1 MKKIVIIMLMI
12 ISIFAFTYEIN
23 ASTNMLGTI
32 STLEVEAP
40 EFDIA
45 GGSMSCSQLMG
56 SNLLLVIKFS
66 INAIRIIGVIAAT
79 VMGMTTF
86 FKALN
91 KGDAGELNKA
101 LRKCVWLG
109 MALIV
114 VVMFPTLLKVIGK
127 LFGFDISCL

>member
-1 MKKIVIIMLMI
+1 
-12 ISIFAFTYEIN
+12 
-23 ASTNMLGTI
+23 
-32 STLEVEAP
+32 
-40 EFDIA
+40 
-45 GGSMSCSQLMG
+45 MG

-66 INAIRIIGVIAAT
+66 INAIRIIGVIVAT

-91 KGDAGELNKA
+91 KGDAGESNKA

-114 VVMFPTLLKVIGK
+114 LVMFPTLLKVIGK

>member
-1 MKKIVIIMLMI
+1 MKKIVIIILMI
-12 ISIFAFTYEIN
+12 VSIFAFTYEIK
-23 ASTNMLGTI
+23 ASTNMLDTI
-32 STLEVEAP
+32 STLEVETP

-45 GGSMSCSQLMG
+45 SGSMSCSQLMG

-101 LRKCVWLG
+101 LKKCVWLG